1 VSESRLAAVERALEE
16 ARRERDEARADLGEA
31 CAYAKRVKAGA
42 TRIGLLAEGVVHG
55 DTQSAS
61 VLGVALQQFI
71 TDEEITVPENERA
84 LAAERQLVEAREQS
98 ERLREALRRLTE
110 WIEREQSAWP
120 RARADEATELIDR
133 YVMPVLQVRDE

>member
-1 VSESRLAAVERALEE
+1 VSDESRLAAVERALEE
-16 ARRERDEARADLGEA
+16 AREQLRIEREGRATEDE
-31 CAYAKRVKAGA
+31 
-42 TRIGLLAEGVVHG
+42 LAERNNR
-55 DTQSAS
+55 
-61 VLGVALQQFI
+61 VLTAMQ
-71 TDEEITVPENERA
+71 EWRNRA
-84 LAAERQLVEAREQS
+84 EAAERQLVEAREQS